1 MACRAHRPAPGGI
14 TSWTAATSAQAASA
28 RPGVLPAGRYAFL
41 THTGPYDHLQ
51 EANGALLDWIAAE
64 GLTLD
69 MQASP
74 AGDVFGCR
82 LEIYSTDPEEE
93 RDSKKWVTELAF
105 KLAG

>member
-1 MACRAHRPAPGGI
+1 M
-14 TSWTAATSAQAASA
+14 
-28 RPGVLPAGRYAFL
+28 PAGRYAFL